1 MPETTRR
8 PERVHPR
15 WPADRATGIHSI
27 QARLAF
33 EPGADAYPAR
43 LITVVNG
50 SVLVERVP
58 QGTTAGLVVAL
69 PDRLARLLGR
79 DDLTMLRG
87 TPLVLVS
94 EHHRVLGVATGPKDL
109 PGQLR
114 IGSNVSRLEGGEAVE
129 IPEVDDGQPALQLL
143 AAVPASG

>member
-1 MPETTRR
+1 MPEH
-8 PERVHPR
+8 VHPR
-15 WPADRATGIHSI
+15 WPTERATGIHSI

-33 EPGADAYPAR
+33 EPGAEGYPAR
-43 LITVVNG
+43 LITAVDG
-50 SVLVERVP
+50 SALIERAP
-58 QGTTAGLVVAL
+58 DGTTAEFIVAL

-79 DDLTMLRG
+79 EDLTMFRG

-94 EHHRVLGVATGPKDL
+94 ERYGVLGVATGPSDV
-109 PGQLR
+109 PSQLR